1 MGSSRS
7 TSGGGGNRRSSTPKK
22 GTGAGGPPGRNYSTA
37 STRPMGPMES
47 IARSGTTGLATAT
60 PKEAETIRAATGKS
74 FNAISKNIGEVGSK
88 YRRPADVE
96 KYAKE
101 LKTIEEGKAK
111 GAKTFV
117 GPDGVERVSFVGT
130 GMKDEEGRTILSK
143 TTPTLTAK
151 APTLK
156 ELGGDIA
163 RGLVG
168 YNTLEYT
175 DESNVPTMVKK
186 KGLIPTVLDAAIG
199 GKLSPVTAI
208 TSAIGTNFFS
218 YSDGDK
224 SESPTTTTS
233 ETTTEFAESE
243 AEAERKRK
251 LAGSLVS
258 SATKGRSLFTTK
270 ARTISGGMA

>member
-22 GTGAGGPPGRNYSTA
+22 GTGASGPPGRNYSTA

-60 PKEAETIRAATGKS
+60 PREAETIRAATGKS

-130 GMKDEEGRTILSK
+130 GMKDEKGRTILSK

-168 YNTLEYT
+168 YKTLEYT
-175 DESNVPTMVKK
+175 DESNVPTMVEK
-186 KGLIPTVLDAAIG
+186 KGLIPTVLDAAIS
-199 GKLSPVTAI
+199 GKFSPIATAI
-208 TSAIGTNFFS
+208 NVGSNFFS
-218 YSDGDK
+218 YGDGGGK
-224 SESPTTTTS
+224 ETTTTS
-233 ETTTEFAESE
+233 TQVTEPSTEFAESE
-243 AEAERKRK
+243 AKRK
-251 LAGSLVS
+251 ARLAQIQGAAMGEATRKFIQGS
-258 SATKGRSLFTTK
+258 K
-270 ARTISGGMA
+270 RTFGGGK